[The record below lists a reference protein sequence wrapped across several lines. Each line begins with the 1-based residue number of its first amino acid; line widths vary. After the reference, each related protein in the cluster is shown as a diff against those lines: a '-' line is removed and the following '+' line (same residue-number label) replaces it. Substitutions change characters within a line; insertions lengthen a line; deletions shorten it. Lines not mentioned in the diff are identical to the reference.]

1 MRLGILS
8 DTHDRVPAI
17 EAAAA
22 AFRDAGVAQVLH
34 AGDFVAPFAL
44 PPLQAAGAP
53 VTAVFG
59 NNDGERLGL
68 KGRCDSFGWRLEPKF
83 AVLEVGGLRVAMHH
97 EPEPVE
103 ALAASGLYDLVV
115 YGHTHAVDLRQT
127 ASGCWIVTPGEVCG
141 WLTGQCTCVVFDI
154 AARQPQLVTLP
165 RPTA

>member
-1 MRLGILS
+1 MTLGILS

-17 EAAAA
+17 AAAAA
-22 AFRDAGVAQVLH
+22 AFQAAGVAQVVH

-44 PPLQAAGAP
+44 PPLQAVGVP

-68 KGRCDSFGWRLEPKF
+68 KGRFDSFGWRLEPKF
-83 AVLEVGGLRVAMHH
+83 ASLEVGGVRVAMHH

-115 YGHTHAVDLRQT
+115 YGHTHAVDLRR
-127 ASGCWIVTPGEVCG
+127 AESGCWIVNPGEGCG
-141 WLTGQCTCVVFDI
+141 WLTGTCTCVVFDV
-154 AARQPQLVTLP
+154 AAREPRLVTL
-165 RPTA
+165 AVA